1 MKEFTIGN
9 IYFKHDISKKPNPK
23 DFTMHIHDKCE
34 IFYLVRGNVEYLVE
48 GSRYPLEENSV
59 MIIRPAE
66 AHTPKIITDTCYERY
81 AVNFPLSYVQS
92 FDPQGTLL
100 KAFTD
105 RPLGKNNCYSEEEL
119 DMPLMKRLLEEMVAS
134 HTSDYERN
142 VTASTHIYMML
153 DMVNRAFSKKKT
165 EQFSPRSLSERII
178 FYIDKHLSDEIS
190 VPQLAKHFHLS
201 VSQFSRV
208 FKQATG
214 AAPWDY
220 ITKKRLTLAKEKIL
234 LGYSAKDACEETG
247 FNDYSSFYRA
257 YVKLFKSSPQKSA
270 E

>member
-1 MKEFTIGN
+1 MKEFTLGN
-9 IYFKHDISKKPNPK
+9 IYFKHDISEKPNPP
-23 DFTMHIHDKCE
+23 DFKMHIHDKCE

-66 AHTPKIITDTCYERY
+66 AHTPKILTDACYERY
-81 AVNFPLSYVQS
+81 AVNFPLSYVNS
-92 FDPQGTLL
+92 FDPQGILM
-100 KAFTD
+100 KAFTE
-105 RPLGKNNCYSEEEL
+105 RPLGKNNCYSEDEL
-119 DMPLMKRLLEEMVAS
+119 DMPLMKRLLEEMVES
-134 HTSDYERN
+134 QLGDYERS

-153 DMVNRAFSKKKT
+153 DMIAKAFSKKKT
-165 EQFSPRSLSERII
+165 GQFLPKSLSEKII
-178 FYIDKHLSDEIS
+178 FYIDKHIADDIS
-190 VPQLAKHFHLS
+190 VPKLSEHFHLS
-201 VSQFSRV
+201 TSQFSRI

-234 LGYSAKDACEETG
+234 QGYSAKDACEETG

-257 YVKLFKSSPQKSA
+257 YVKLFKSSPLKNV